1 MNTPTFASTTTWI
14 SPWVVPGHS
23 YDYLEPLTVHYD
35 GGISLHGLALGQGEE
50 QMSTRQPLP
59 LGGDRSLWGVLQWQ
73 TAPGLDI
80 DYAISLRLHNMEG
93 ERVYQADDL
102 LWKPT
107 NHTPTSQWS
116 ADEVVESLIQLEF
129 PPDIPPGDYELRM
142 VVYNFETQAPTVQ
155 QGVWEPEITLA
166 RLRFGGNQVMGGDV
180 PVY

>member
-1 MNTPTFASTTTWI
+1 MAASLSTGL
-14 SPWVVPGHS
+14 PW
-23 YDYLEPLTVHYD
+23 
-35 GGISLHGLALGQGEE
+35 ARKEE
-50 QMSTRQPLP
+50 QLSTRQPLP

-116 ADEVVESLIQLEF
+116 ADEVVESLVQLGF

-155 QGVWEPEITLA
+155 QGVWEAEVVLA
-166 RLRFGGNQVMGGDV
+166 RLRLAEL
-180 PVY
+180 P